1 VAGACD
7 FNGLEAT
14 RPTMLY
20 VWSECAVDAV
30 CGMAR
35 AAAGEEDGPSAAEN
49 ADAGLSAPAAAPQQQ
64 L

>member
-1 VAGACD
+1 
-7 FNGLEAT
+7 
-14 RPTMLY
+14 MLY